1 MVSSST
7 TISVSCASKKSRS
20 PKPQKK
26 ITVKVKTQQVS
37 FSSLSLSVD
46 LQAFSLLGG
55 EEDVYKIGYGT
66 HLNKLMQAYCT
77 KRNLDEGTVRFIFGK
92 KQLKPRSTPAQ
103 LKMKEGDVIDIV
115 TDQDGA

>member
-7 TISVSCASKKSRS
+7 TISVSCAPKKSRS
-20 PKPQKK
+20 RTPQKK
-26 ITVKVKTQQVS
+26 ITVKVKTQQ
-37 FSSLSLSVD
+37 
-46 LQAFSLLGG
+46 GG

-66 HLNKLMQAYCT
+66 HMSRLMEAYCNN
-77 KRNLDEGTVRFIFGK
+77 RNLEEGTVRFIFGK

-103 LKMKEGDVIDIV
+103 LRMEEGDVIDIV